1 MSRPDLAL
9 LALRYAA
16 GELVGPDAVA
26 FEARLATD
34 PATRDVLGEA
44 VRLSAAVSGVPAP
57 VPQAGTLA
65 VLRDRLF
72 PTPFT
77 RLFPVKSYRGHPI
90 VWIGLGGL
98 AAGLLTFTLP
108 NSNDPVTQRVE
119 VPRSAP
125 VAEVPAV
132 PIPSTEMTPS
142 ASPVARMGATLPT
155 PMPQPHANAPAEEL
169 PVETKKG

>member
-16 GELVGPDAVA
+16 GELVGPDAAA

-34 PATRDVLGEA
+34 TAARDVLGEA

-57 VPQAGTLA
+57 VPKAGTLA
-65 VLRDRLF
+65 ALRDRLF
-72 PTPFT
+72 PTPLT

-98 AAGLLTFTLP
+98 AAGLLTFTLV
-108 NSNDPVTQRVE
+108 NSDDPVTRRVELPRCVPAVE
-119 VPRSAP
+119 VPP
-125 VAEVPAV
+125 VAN
-132 PIPSTEMTPS
+132 PSTETAPS
-142 ASPVARMGATLPT
+142 ASPVARIGPALPT
-155 PMPQPHANAPAEEL
+155 PMPQPHANAPAEL